1 MITRV
6 KYTDIDNTQVKITL
20 DDGREMF
27 AGIEGATWLHV
38 ELNEWLKDNTPL
50 PFMTEEELNEWLKDN
65 TPLLFMTEEELAQ
78 KAIDDAR
85 EAFKSSRSAVVE
97 SIKVTVGDKV
107 FDGDETSQTR
117 MARAI
122 VVMTDTET
130 VLWVLADNTPVQV
143 TKAELTEAL
152 RLAGEAQAQAWVQPT
167 SNTSVTG

>member
-1 MITRV
+1 MITSV

-20 DDGREMF
+20 DEGREMF
-27 AGIEGATWLHV
+27 ATGVEGATWLHA

-50 PFMTEEELNEWLKDN
+50 PFMTEEEL
-65 TPLLFMTEEELAQ
+65 TQ
-78 KAIDDAR
+78 KAIDDTR
-85 EAFKSSRSAVVE
+85 EAFKSNRSIAVQ

-122 VVMTDTET
+122 VAMTDTET

-143 TKAELTEAL
+143 TKDELTEAL
-152 RLAGEAQAQAWVQPT
+152 RLAGEAQAQAWVQST
-167 SNTSVTG
+167 

>member
-6 KYTDIDNTQVKITL
+6 KYTDLDNTHVKITL

-27 AGIEGATWLHV
+27 AGVEGATWLHT
-38 ELNEWLKDNTPL
+38 ELNEWLKYNTPL
-50 PFMTEEELNEWLKDN
+50 P
-65 TPLLFMTEEELAQ
+65 FMTEEELAQ

-85 EAFKSSRSAVVE
+85 ASFKSNRATAVE

-122 VVMTDTET
+122 VAMADTET

-152 RLAGEAQAQAWVQPT
+152 RLAGEAQTQVWVMP
-167 SNTSVTG
+167 

>member
-6 KYTDIDNTQVKITL
+6 KYTDLDNTQVKITL

-27 AGIEGATWLHV
+27 TSSVEGATWLHA

-50 PFMTEEELNEWLKDN
+50 PFMTEEEL
-65 TPLLFMTEEELAQ
+65 TQ

-85 EAFKSSRSAVVE
+85 AAFKSNRLIAVQ

-122 VVMTDTET
+122 VAMTDTET

-152 RLAGEAQAQAWVQPT
+152 RLAGETQTQAWVQP
-167 SNTSVTG
+167 

>member
-6 KYTDIDNTQVKITL
+6 KYTDLDNTQVKITL

-27 AGIEGATWLHV
+27 TTSVEGATWLHV

-50 PFMTEEELNEWLKDN
+50 PFMTEEEL
-65 TPLLFMTEEELAQ
+65 AQ

-85 EAFKSSRSAVVE
+85 EAFKSSRSAVVK

-130 VLWVLADNTPVQV
+130 VLWVLADNTQVQV

-152 RLAGEAQAQAWVQPT
+152 RLAGEAQTQAWYNLHLMYVRGRQHDRDGLQER
-167 SNTSVTG
+167 SY

>member
-1 MITRV
+1 MITNV
-6 KYTDIDNTQVKITL
+6 KYTALDNTQVKITL

-27 AGIEGATWLHV
+27 AGVEGSTWLHT
-38 ELNEWLKDNTPL
+38 ELNEWLEFNTPL
-50 PFMTEEELNEWLKDN
+50 T
-65 TPLLFMTEEELAQ
+65 FMTEEELAQ

-85 EAFKSSRSAVVE
+85 AAFKSNRSTAVE

-122 VVMTDTET
+122 VAMTDTET

-152 RLAGEAQAQAWVQPT
+152 RLAGEEQTMLWT
-167 SNTSVTG
+167 

>member
-1 MITRV
+1 MTITNV
-6 KYTDIDNTQVKITL
+6 KYTDLGSVNVKITL

-27 AGIEGATWLHV
+27 AGVKGATWLHA
-38 ELNEWLKDNTPL
+38 ELAVWMDSNEIT
-50 PFMTEEELNEWLKDN
+50 PFMTES
-65 TPLLFMTEEELAQ
+65 ELAQ

-85 EAFKSSRSAVVE
+85 SAFKSSRLTAVE

-122 VVMTDTET
+122 VAMSDEET

-152 RLAGEAQAQAWVQPT
+152 RLAGEAQTQLWVM
-167 SNTSVTG
+167 V

>member
-6 KYTDIDNTQVKITL
+6 KYTDLDNTQVKITL
-20 DDGREMF
+20 DDGQEMF
-27 AGIEGATWLHV
+27 TTSVEGATWLHV
-38 ELNEWLKDNTPL
+38 ELNEWLKYNTPL
-50 PFMTEEELNEWLKDN
+50 PFMTEEEL
-65 TPLLFMTEEELAQ
+65 TQ

-117 MARAI
+117 MARSI
-122 VVMTDTET
+122 VAMTDTET
-130 VLWVLADNTPVQV
+130 VLWVLADNTQVQA

-152 RLAGEAQAQAWVQPT
+152 RLAGEAQTQAWV
-167 SNTSVTG
+167 

>member
-1 MITRV
+1 MITNV
-6 KYTDIDNTQVKITL
+6 KYTDLDNTQVKITL
-20 DDGREMF
+20 EDGREMF
-27 AGIEGATWLHV
+27 AGVKGATWLHA
-38 ELNEWLKDNTPL
+38 ELNEWLKDNIPL
-50 PFMTEEELNEWLKDN
+50 P
-65 TPLLFMTEEELAQ
+65 FMTEEELAQ

-85 EAFKSSRSAVVE
+85 AAFKSNRTTAVE

-122 VVMTDTET
+122 VAMTDTET

-152 RLAGEAQAQAWVQPT
+152 RLAGEEQTMLWT
-167 SNTSVTG
+167 

>member
-6 KYTDIDNTQVKITL
+6 KYTDLDNTQVKITL

-27 AGIEGATWLHV
+27 AGVKGATWLHV
-38 ELNEWLKDNTPL
+38 ELNEWLNDNTPL
-50 PFMTEEELNEWLKDN
+50 PFMTEEEL
-65 TPLLFMTEEELAQ
+65 AQ
-78 KAIDDAR
+78 KAINDAR
-85 EAFKSSRSAVVE
+85 ATFKFSRSAVVE

-130 VLWVLADNTPVQV
+130 VLWVLADNTQVQV

-152 RLAGEAQAQAWVQPT
+152 RLAGEAQTQAWV
-167 SNTSVTG
+167 

>member
-1 MITRV
+1 MITKV
-6 KYTDIDNTQVKITL
+6 KYTDLDNTQVKITL

-27 AGIEGATWLHV
+27 TSSVEGATWLHA

-50 PFMTEEELNEWLKDN
+50 PFMTEEEL
-65 TPLLFMTEEELAQ
+65 TQ

-85 EAFKSSRSAVVE
+85 AAFKSSRLIAVQ

-122 VVMTDTET
+122 VAMADTET

-152 RLAGEAQAQAWVQPT
+152 RLAGETQTQAWVQP
-167 SNTSVTG
+167 